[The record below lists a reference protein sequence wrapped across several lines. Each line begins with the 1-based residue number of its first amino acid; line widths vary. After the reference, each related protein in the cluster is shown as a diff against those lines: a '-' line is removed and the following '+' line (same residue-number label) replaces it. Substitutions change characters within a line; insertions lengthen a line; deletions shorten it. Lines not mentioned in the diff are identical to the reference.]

1 MDDKKKKNIRFWT
14 IVGVVAFSIWLYE
27 EVIEEYVIPDM
38 FPTKWGCV
46 EPNSIYRSGQLSD
59 ALVEK
64 TLIKH
69 GIQVIVALNG
79 PSPGDPWKM
88 AEEEAAEKLGIEF
101 KRFEL
106 KGNGT
111 GDIGHYAKTVEAI
124 VQAKAQNRRILVH
137 CSAGE
142 LRSGGTL
149 ACYRLL
155 VKGDDPKDVIKE
167 MLHYGYEPKRD
178 TALVPFINENMGKL
192 AALLVEKGIILEVPA
207 PLPVLPPDA

>member
-1 MDDKKKKNIRFWT
+1 MDAKKKKNIRFWV
-14 IVGVVAFSIWLYE
+14 IVAVVGFSIWLYE

-64 TLIKH
+64 TLKKN

-111 GDIGHYAKTVEAI
+111 GDIEHYAKTIQAI
-124 VQAKAQNRRILVH
+124 VQAKQQNKRILVH

-149 ACYRLL
+149 GCYRLL
-155 VKGDDPKDVIKE
+155 VNGDDPKDVVKE
-167 MLHYGYEPKRD
+167 MLRYGYEPRRD
-178 TALVPFINENMGKL
+178 TDLVPFINENMGKL
-192 AALLVEKGIILEVPA
+192 AGLLVEMGVIPEIPD
-207 PLPVLPPDA
+207 PLPVLPADL

>member
-1 MDDKKKKNIRFWT
+1 MGMDAKKKKTIRFWV
-14 IVGVVAFSIWLYE
+14 IVAVVAFSIWLYE
-27 EVIEEYVIPDM
+27 EVIEEYWIPDH

-64 TLIKH
+64 TLKKH
-69 GIQVIVALNG
+69 GIQVIVSLNG
-79 PSPGDPWKM
+79 ANPNDPWKV
-88 AEEEAAEKLGIEF
+88 AEEQAAEKLGIEF

-111 GDIGHYAKTVEAI
+111 GDIEDYARTIEAI
-124 VQAKAQNRRILVH
+124 VQAKQEKKRILVH

-149 ACYRLL
+149 GCYRMLIN
-155 VKGDDPKDVIKE
+155 GDDPKEVLKE
-167 MLHYGYEPKRD
+167 MLHYGYEPRRD
-178 TALVPFINENMGKL
+178 DALVPFINKNMGKL
-192 AALLVEKGIILEVPA
+192 AELLVEKGVMQEVPD
-207 PLPVLPPDA
+207 PLPVL

>member
-1 MDDKKKKNIRFWT
+1 MDAKKKKNIRFWV

-64 TLIKH
+64 TLKKN

-79 PSPGDPWKM
+79 ANPDDAWKT
-88 AEEEAAEKLGIEF
+88 AEEQAAQKLGIEF

-111 GDIGHYAKTVEAI
+111 GDIENYARTIEAV
-124 VQAKAQNRRILVH
+124 VQAKQENKRILVH

-149 ACYRLL
+149 GCYRML
-155 VKGDDPKDVIKE
+155 VKGDDPKEVLEE
-167 MLHYGYEPKRD
+167 MLRYGYEPKRD
-178 TALVPFINENMGKL
+178 EALVPFINENMVRL
-192 AALLVEKGIILEVPA
+192 AELLVEKGVIQKVPD
-207 PLPVLPPDA
+207 PLPVL

>member
-1 MDDKKKKNIRFWT
+1 MGMEAKKKKTIRFWS
-14 IVGVVAFSIWLYE
+14 IVAVVAFGIWLYE
-27 EVIEEYVIPDM
+27 EVIEEYWIPDH

-59 ALVEK
+59 ALVER
-64 TLIKH
+64 TLKKH

-79 PSPGDPWKM
+79 ANPDDPWKV
-88 AEEEAAEKLGIEF
+88 AEEQAAEKLGIEF

-111 GDIGHYAKTVEAI
+111 GDIENYAKTIEAI
-124 VQAKAQNRRILVH
+124 FQAKQQDKRILVH

-149 ACYRLL
+149 GCYRMLIN
-155 VKGDDPKDVIKE
+155 GDDPKEVRKE
-167 MLHYGYEPKRD
+167 MLRYGYEPKRD
-178 TALVPFINENMGKL
+178 DALIPFINDNMGKL
-192 AALLVEKGIILEVPA
+192 AELLVEKGVLQEVPD
-207 PLPVLPPDA
+207 PLPVL

>member
-1 MDDKKKKNIRFWT
+1 MDAKKKKNIRFWV
-14 IVGVVAFSIWLYE
+14 IVAVVGFSIWLYE

-64 TLIKH
+64 TLKKN

-111 GDIGHYAKTVEAI
+111 GDIEHYAKTIEAI
-124 VQAKAQNRRILVH
+124 VQAKQQNKRILVH

-149 ACYRLL
+149 GCYRLL
-155 VKGDDPKDVIKE
+155 VKGDDPKGVVKE
-167 MLHYGYEPKRD
+167 MLRYGYEPRRD
-178 TALVPFINENMGKL
+178 TDLVPFINENMGKL
-192 AALLVEKGIILEVPA
+192 AGLLVEMGVIPEIPD
-207 PLPVLPPDA
+207 PLPVLPADL

>member
-1 MDDKKKKNIRFWT
+1 MDAKKKKNIRFWI
-14 IVGVVAFSIWLYE
+14 IVSLVAFSIWLYE
-27 EVIEEYVIPDM
+27 EVIEEYWIPDH

-64 TLIKH
+64 TLKKH

-79 PSPGDPWKM
+79 AKPDNPWQV
-88 AEEEAAEKLGIEF
+88 AEEQAAEKLGIEF

-111 GDIGHYAKTVEAI
+111 GDIENYAKTIEAI
-124 VQAKAQNRRILVH
+124 VQAKQEKKRILVH

-149 ACYRLL
+149 ACYRML
-155 VKGDDPKDVIKE
+155 VKGDDPDDVLKE
-167 MLHYGYEPKRD
+167 MLKYGYEPKRD
-178 TALVPFINENMGKL
+178 EALVPFINDNMSEL
-192 AALLVEKGIILEVPA
+192 AQLLVDKGVIETVPD
-207 PLPVLPPDA
+207 PLPVLKNKL